1 MFTYHVKYLNTF
13 KKFTYLLTFL
23 DILPDD
29 LNNAPNVGKGIDV
42 QETDQNALG
51 QDQNAGEFNTVKG
64 KKIHDL
70 KIVGLCS
77 SF

>member
-1 MFTYHVKYLNTF
+1 MKSLAEVNE
-13 KKFTYLLTFL
+13 
-23 DILPDD
+23 
-29 LNNAPNVGKGIDV
+29 GIDV

-51 QDQNAGEFNTVKG
+51 QDQNAGEFDIVKG